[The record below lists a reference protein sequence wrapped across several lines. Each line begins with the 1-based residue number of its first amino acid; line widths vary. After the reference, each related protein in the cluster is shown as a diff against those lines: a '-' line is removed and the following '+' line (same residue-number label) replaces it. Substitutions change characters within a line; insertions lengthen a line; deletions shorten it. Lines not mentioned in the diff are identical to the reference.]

1 MAQTPLHRITLAHVH
16 SAVLHNWVTAAA
28 RGPHVASVGMLS
40 LIVVH
45 LLILLIRLLRTSVVL
60 ICYWRQTLLPS
71 VLLPHHLLLLYSMKS
86 RLLIH
91 VSVAVIL
98 MHWLWL
104 LIKIETASSRTFL
117 LLFSADRRLL
127 CHIALEEQRL
137 LIPNNGRRR
146 RADHILLP

>member
-1 MAQTPLHRITLAHVH
+1 M
-16 SAVLHNWVTAAA
+16 
-28 RGPHVASVGMLS
+28 
-40 LIVVH
+40 
-45 LLILLIRLLRTSVVL
+45 
-60 ICYWRQTLLPS
+60 PS

-98 MHWLWL
+98 MYWLWL
-104 LIKIETASSRTFL
+104 LIKIEAASSRALL